1 MKYKISLKIR
11 FLFKENKYENY
22 NNKKSDNKLE
32 YVWAVLGSSAARQS
46 LGHMTRKLP
55 ECR

>member
-22 NNKKSDNKLE
+22 NNKKSDKLA